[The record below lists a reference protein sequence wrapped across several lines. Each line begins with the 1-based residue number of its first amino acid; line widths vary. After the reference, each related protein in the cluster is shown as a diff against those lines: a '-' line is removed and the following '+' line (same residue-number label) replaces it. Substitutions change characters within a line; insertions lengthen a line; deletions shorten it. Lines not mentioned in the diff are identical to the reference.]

1 MNFPDDLKY
10 TKDHEWVRVD
20 ANIATVGITDYAQ
33 HSLGDIVY
41 LELPGEGEL
50 FSKGDTIGV
59 VESVK
64 AVSDIFT
71 PMSGEITEVND
82 PLKESPETLNED
94 CYGEGWLYR
103 IELNAIEEM
112 DELMDHT
119 QYAAFVKEE
128 QA

>member
-10 TKDHEWVRVD
+10 TKDHEWVRTD
-20 ANIATVGITDYAQ
+20 ASIATIGITDYAQ

-41 LELPGEGEL
+41 LELPNEGEI
-50 FSKGDTIGV
+50 FSKGDIIGV

-64 AVSDIFT
+64 AVSDIFS
-71 PMSGEITEVND
+71 PMSGEVTEVND

-103 IELNAIEEM
+103 IQVNAIEEM

-119 QYAAFVKEE
+119 QYGAFVKEE

>member
-20 ANIATVGITDYAQ
+20 GNIATVGISDYAQ

-41 LELPGEGEL
+41 IELPSEAEL
-50 FSKGDTIGV
+50 FSKGDTVGV

-71 PMSGEITEVND
+71 PMSGEVTEVND
-82 PLKESPETLNED
+82 PLKEAPETLNED

-103 IELNAIEEM
+103 IQLNAIEEM

-119 QYAAFVKEE
+119 QYTAFVKEE
-128 QA
+128 QV

>member
-20 ANIATVGITDYAQ
+20 GNIATVGITDHAQ
-33 HSLGDIVY
+33 HALGDIVY

-71 PMSGEITEVND
+71 PMSGEVTEVND
-82 PLKESPETLNED
+82 PLKEAPETLNED

-128 QA
+128 QV

>member
-41 LELPGEGEL
+41 LELPNEGEV

-64 AVSDIFT
+64 AVSDVFT
-71 PMSGEITEVND
+71 PMSGEVTEVND
-82 PLKESPETLNED
+82 PLKEAPETLNED

-128 QA
+128 QV

>member
-20 ANIATVGITDYAQ
+20 GNIATVGISDYAQ

-41 LELPGEGEL
+41 IELPSEGEL
-50 FSKGDTIGV
+50 FSKGDTVGV

-64 AVSDIFT
+64 AVSDVFT
-71 PMSGEITEVND
+71 PMSGEVTEVND
-82 PLKESPETLNED
+82 PLKEAPETLNED

-103 IELNAIEEM
+103 IQLNAIEEM

-128 QA
+128 QV

>member
-20 ANIATVGITDYAQ
+20 GSIATVGITDYAQ
-33 HSLGDIVY
+33 NSLGDIVY
-41 LELPGEGEL
+41 VELPGEGEL

-64 AVSDIFT
+64 AVSDVFT

-82 PLKESPETLNED
+82 PLKEAPETLNED

-103 IELNAIEEM
+103 IQLNAIEEM

-119 QYAAFVKEE
+119 QYSAFVKEE
-128 QA
+128 QV

>member
-20 ANIATVGITDYAQ
+20 GSIATVGITDYAQ

-71 PMSGEITEVND
+71 PMSGEVTEVND

-103 IELNAIEEM
+103 IQLNAIEEM

-128 QA
+128 QV

>member
-20 ANIATVGITDYAQ
+20 GSIATVGITDYAQ

-71 PMSGEITEVND
+71 PMSGEVTEVND

-103 IELNAIEEM
+103 IQLNAIEEM
-112 DELMDHT
+112 EELMDHT

-128 QA
+128 QV

>member
-41 LELPGEGEL
+41 IELPNEGEI

-64 AVSDIFT
+64 AVSDVFT

-128 QA
+128 QV

>member
-20 ANIATVGITDYAQ
+20 ANIATIGITDYAQ

-41 LELPGEGEL
+41 LELPNEGEI

-64 AVSDIFT
+64 AVSDVLT
-71 PMSGEITEVND
+71 PMSGEVTEVND

-103 IELNAIEEM
+103 IQVNAIEEM
-112 DELMDHT
+112 DELLDHT

-128 QA
+128 QT

>member
-10 TKDHEWVRVD
+10 TKDHEWVRID

-41 LELPGEGEL
+41 VELPGDGES

-71 PMSGEITEVND
+71 PMSGEITETND
-82 PLKESPETLNED
+82 PIKESPETLNED

-103 IELNAIEEM
+103 LQVNAIEEL

-119 QYAAFVKEE
+119 AYKAYVKEE
-128 QA
+128 QV

>member
-33 HSLGDIVY
+33 NSLGDIVY
-41 LELPGEGEL
+41 LELPNEGEL
-50 FSKGDTIGV
+50 FTKGDTIGV

-71 PMSGEITEVND
+71 PMSGEVTDVND
-82 PLKESPETLNED
+82 PLKETPETLNED
-94 CYGEGWLYR
+94 CYGEAWLYR

-112 DELMDHT
+112 DELMDHN

-128 QA
+128 QV

>member
-20 ANIATVGITDYAQ
+20 ANIATIGITSYAQ

-41 LELPGEGEL
+41 LELPNEGEI

-71 PMSGEITEVND
+71 PMSGEVTEVND
-82 PLKESPETLNED
+82 PLKESPETMNED

-103 IELNAIEEM
+103 LQVNAIEEM

-128 QA
+128 QV

>member
-1 MNFPDDLKY
+1 MNCPDDLKF

-20 ANIATVGITDYAQ
+20 ANIATIGITDYAQ
-33 HSLGDIVY
+33 HQLGDVVY
-41 LELPGEGEL
+41 LELPNEGEL

-71 PMSGEITEVND
+71 PMSGEVTEVND
-82 PLKESPETLNED
+82 PLKEAPETLNED

-103 IELNAIEEM
+103 MQVNAIEEM
-112 DELMDHT
+112 DELMDPK
-119 QYAAFVKEE
+119 QYAAYVKEE
-128 QA
+128 QV